1 MSSAADA
8 ERRSAGRCAYADG
21 HLPPAA
27 RIRPGTPVIVV
38 NLSERGVLVEAGL
51 RCKPGARC
59 EVAIAL
65 DEGETVVRARV
76 VRCFVARLTAAT
88 VRYRT
93 ALAFER
99 PVAPPSSPLMATG
112 YEVPVARAAATTTGV
127 VSSHSESLEPTARG
141 DRRPNSAQSGERPS
155 WHRP

>member
-1 MSSAADA
+1 MPPAA
-8 ERRSAGRCAYADG
+8 ERRGAARRTYARG

-38 NLSERGVLVEAGL
+38 NLSESGALVEAGL

-59 EVAIAL
+59 ELVMA
-65 DEGETVVRARV
+65 DGEGESVVRARV
-76 VRCFVARLTAAT
+76 LRCFVARLTAAT

-99 PVAPPSSPLMATG
+99 PVPLPVSAPLETG
-112 YEVPVARAAATTTGV
+112 YEVPIERA
-127 VSSHSESLEPTARG
+127 SARG
-141 DRRPNSAQSGERPS
+141 SWEESSRQPGLSADR
-155 WHRP
+155 